1 MSVASDDMTRQDLDG
16 EGLAELLGAV
26 NAVTARLEASH
37 AELKAKVAALTGEL
51 DQAHAQLERSRRL
64 AALGEMAAGIA
75 HEIRNPLGCI
85 RLYASM
91 IEQDLATTAPAQ
103 AKLAAKITAAGRVM
117 ESIVSDVLTF
127 SREFRLRTA
136 PVDPVAMVERALE
149 TCMHDGVPGWRGVR
163 ASVESAG
170 GSSSLECDESLV
182 MQALVNVI
190 RNAYEAMAEAPGRDH
205 RLILSVE
212 RREAMDASR
221 MPRPWVVIGVS
232 DTGDGVSPEVVARMF
247 NPFFTTRGAGTG
259 LGLAIVHRII
269 DAHGGRI
276 EVRNNAEIPGRE
288 GPGARFEIHLPA
300 TADGGT
306 RPHNA
311 LENAA

>member
-1 MSVASDDMTRQDLDG
+1 MSVASTRTGGPELDG

-37 AELKAKVAALTGEL
+37 AELKARVASLTGEL

-91 IEQDLATTAPAQ
+91 IEQDLATAAPAQ
-103 AKLAAKITAAGRVM
+103 AAVAAKITAAGRVM

-127 SREFRLRTA
+127 AKEFRLRPAAT
-136 PVDPVAMVERALE
+136 DPAAMVERALE

-163 ASVESAG
+163 TSIEPTAG
-170 GSSSLECDESLV
+170 STTLECDESLV
-182 MQALVNVI
+182 RQALVNVI
-190 RNAYEAMAEAPGRDH
+190 RNAYEAMAEVPGRDH
-205 RLILSVE
+205 RLTISIE
-212 RREAMDASR
+212 TREAIDASR
-221 MPRPWVVIGVS
+221 RTRRWVVIGVS

-269 DAHGGRI
+269 DAHGGRL
-276 EVRNNAEIPGRE
+276 EVRNNAEVQGRG
-288 GPGARFEIHLPA
+288 GPGALFEIHLPA
-300 TADGGT
+300 GGDGASRGT
-306 RPHNA
+306 NA
-311 LENAA
+311 LENEA

>member
-1 MSVASDDMTRQDLDG
+1 MNVASTERTGPDLDG

-37 AELKAKVAALTGEL
+37 AELKARVASLTGEL

-91 IEQDLATTAPAQ
+91 IEQDLATAAPAQ

-127 SREFRLRTA
+127 AREFRLRPA
-136 PVDPVAMVERALE
+136 AVEPAAMVERALE
-149 TCMHDGVPGWRGVR
+149 TCMHDGVPGWRDVR
-163 ASVESAG
+163 TSIETRGEATT
-170 GSSSLECDESLV
+170 LECDESLV
-182 MQALVNVI
+182 RQALVNVI
-190 RNAYEAMAEAPGRDH
+190 RNAFEAMAEAPGRDH
-205 RLILSVE
+205 RLTITIE
-212 RREAMDASR
+212 TREAIDASR
-221 MPRPWVVIGVS
+221 KARRWVVMAVR
-232 DTGDGVSPEVVARMF
+232 DTGEGVSPEVIARMF

-276 EVRNNAEIPGRE
+276 EVRNNAQAPGGG
-288 GPGARFEIHLPA
+288 GPGAIFEIHLPA
-300 TADGGT
+300 CGDDAVRGS
-306 RPHNA
+306 NA
-311 LENAA
+311 LENEA